1 MVHLSVRS
9 WFSFLRGGSSP
20 EEIVAA
26 AVQAGCEAVALT
38 DVNGLYGAVRFQ
50 KACRKAGVRSVVGT
64 ELQVAGDRLTL
75 LARSRD
81 GYAALCQILT
91 ALALTEE
98 GEEPN
103 EAQVLDLLGE
113 HHADLICLAGL
124 RGGLIDQALQYRHRG
139 EARERLG
146 TLRDIFADRLFYTL
160 SHHALEG
167 DNRRLATALRFAA
180 AEGIDTVATN
190 DVRYAEAE
198 GYRRYDLLGC
208 IHRITSIFDSHPD
221 RPRNAEA
228 WLKPRD
234 LLYPALIPR
243 DEPFARTREIAEAC
257 QCDLLPDRVISPK
270 ARLPNGSNPVAHLR
284 SLCEEGLQKRIDPEK
299 QRSVR
304 PQLEKELNV
313 IRALDLEEYF
323 LVVHEVVMEAESRGI
338 RYAGRGSAA
347 NSLVAYLLFITHVN
361 PVEQKL
367 LFERFLHTGRKGT
380 PDIDV
385 DVESDRRSEIIE
397 WIEDRFGVD
406 QTAMTGTVI
415 TYGLRSALRDVGKAY
430 GWDLETLNRLS
441 AEVRSYSPVGVERY
455 ADVIRRHLGDTPLVD
470 SYIASVSSLDG
481 CPRHLGLH
489 SGGMLFT
496 REPLYRY
503 TPVQRSANGVRVS
516 QFNKDD
522 VEALGLIKFD
532 VLGLRM
538 LSAISRA
545 QELLETHEEVE
556 VDFDQLSLDDPEVYN
571 LICSGKTL
579 GLFQI
584 ESQGQMH
591 LLAKTQPRN
600 FRDLVI
606 QVALFRPGPLQGDM
620 VHPYTRRSR
629 GQEAVEYLHPDLK
642 PALHDTYGLL
652 IFQEQILEVAH
663 TFAGMELSEADDF
676 RKFMSKERDR
686 EKMEGMRERF
696 VQGATGRGVPEK
708 VAHQVFEKISYFVG
722 YGFCRSHAAA
732 FAQTVYI
739 SAWLKRY
746 HPASYFAAFMEH
758 RPGMYAQLTLE
769 EEAKRCGVAT
779 LLPDIRYSSFR
790 FDLEKR
796 EGEEEGWGIRTPLTA
811 IKGMNV
817 EEAQRIVLERSRALF
832 LSIEDLFRRV
842 DINRDVLERLAR
854 SGALDP
860 LAGSARRA
868 LWELGLLEKRVKK
881 NSAAD
886 ETPFLKLP
894 AVEEEDVP
902 TLPILTIAERLSWD
916 YQTFRS
922 ARVHPMTLIRRELN
936 SWEVRTIET
945 CYRLVPKEGT
955 HMTLL
960 IAGNVVLRQMPPTAK
975 GFTFITL
982 EDETRFIQVIVPPKQ
997 VERLGPTLATSSLIV
1012 KGTLEAT
1019 GNWRG
1024 FLLEDAWVL
1033 HRVLGGYKGVASAA
1047 GRQGGAFD
1055 SIAESK
1061 SFITTQGPD

>member
-1 MVHLSVRS
+1 MRS
-9 WFSFLRGGSSP
+9 
-20 EEIVAA
+20 I
-26 AVQAGCEAVALT
+26 
-38 DVNGLYGAVRFQ
+38 
-50 KACRKAGVRSVVGT
+50 VGT
-64 ELQVAGDRLTL
+64 ELQVAGDRVTL

-81 GYAALCQILT
+81 GYAGLCQILT
-91 ALALTEE
+91 ALALAEE
-98 GEEPN
+98 GEEPD
-103 EAQVLDLLGE
+103 EVRVLELLAEYQGE
-113 HHADLICLAGL
+113 LICLAGL
-124 RGGLIDQALQYRHRG
+124 RGGLIDQALQNRDRL

-146 TLRDIFADRLFYTL
+146 TLRDIFDDRLFYAL

-180 AEGIDTVATN
+180 AEGVGAVATN

-198 GYRRYDLLGC
+198 GYKRYDLLGC

-228 WLKPRD
+228 WLKPRE
-234 LLYPALIPR
+234 LLHPALIPR

-257 QCDLLPDRVISPK
+257 HCDLLPDRVISPK
-270 ARLPNGSNPVAHLR
+270 ATLPDGSNPVVHLKT
-284 SLCEEGLQKRIDPEK
+284 LCETGLRVRIDSRE
-299 QRSVR
+299 QNAIRE
-304 PQLEKELNV
+304 QLEKELRV

-323 LVVHEVVMEAESRGI
+323 LVVHEVVMEARRRGI

-385 DVESDRRSEIIE
+385 DFDSERREEIIA
-397 WIEDRFGVD
+397 WIEERFGVE

-430 GWDLETLNRLS
+430 GWDLETLNQLTS
-441 AEVRSYSPVGVERY
+441 EIRSYSPAGVDRHEG
-455 ADVIRRHLGDTPLVD
+455 VIRRHLGDTPLVE
-470 SYIASVSSLDG
+470 SFIRSVASLDG

-516 QFNKDD
+516 QFDKDD

-538 LSAISRA
+538 LATISEAR
-545 QELLETHEEVE
+545 ELIERYEGERI
-556 VDFDQLSLDDPEVYN
+556 DFDRLPLDDTGVYN
-571 LICSGKTL
+571 LIRSGNTL

-591 LLAKTQPRN
+591 LLAKTQPEH
-600 FRDLVI
+600 FRDLVV
-606 QVALFRPGPLQGDM
+606 QVALFRPGPLQGEM
-620 VHPYTRRSR
+620 VHPYTRRRR
-629 GQEAVEYLHPDLK
+629 GLEPVEYMHPDLE
-642 PALHDTYGLL
+642 PALKDTYGLL
-652 IFQEQILEVAH
+652 IFQEQILEIAH
-663 TFAGMELSEADDF
+663 IFAGMALSEADDF
-676 RKFMSKERDR
+676 RKFMSKERNR
-686 EKMEGMRERF
+686 EKMEGMRGRF
-696 VQGATGRGVPEK
+696 VEGAIARGVPEET
-708 VAHQVFEKISYFVG
+708 AHEVFEKVSFFVG

-739 SAWLKRY
+739 SAWLKCY
-746 HPASYFAAFMEH
+746 HPAPYFAAFMQH
-758 RPGMYAQLTLE
+758 RPGFYAQLTLE
-769 EEAKRCGVAT
+769 EEARRFGVET
-779 LLPDIRYSSFR
+779 LIPDIRYSGVR
-790 FDLEKR
+790 FDLEWR
-796 EGEEEGWGIRTPLTA
+796 EGSDGEEEWAIRTPLTS
-811 IKGMNV
+811 IKSIKA
-817 EEAQRIVLERSRALF
+817 ESATAIVLERSRGHF
-832 LSIEDLFRRV
+832 TSVEDLYRRV
-842 DINRDVLERLAR
+842 ALDRDVLEGLAR
-854 SGALDP
+854 AGALDP
-860 LAGSARRA
+860 LAGNARRA
-868 LWELGLLEKRVKK
+868 LWELGLLEKR
-881 NSAAD
+881 
-886 ETPFLKLP
+886 LKGSGIVAEPSLFEMP
-894 AVEEEDVP
+894 GVEEEDIP

-916 YQTFRS
+916 YQSFGS
-922 ARVHPMTLIRRELN
+922 ARIHPMALVRRELN
-936 SWEVRTIET
+936 DWEVRTIET

-955 HMTLL
+955 RMTLL

-1012 KGTLEAT
+1012 HGTLEAT

-1024 FLLEDAWVL
+1024 FLLKDAWVL
-1033 HRVLGGYKGVASAA
+1033 DRVLGGYEGVASAA
-1047 GRQGGAFD
+1047 GRRGGVATEIRQ
-1055 SIAESK
+1055 SAVSK
-1061 SFITTQGPD
+1061 G